1 VSLHCLDLVGTSSLA
16 YVALPH
22 LSCCAAMVVGHRQ
35 LGGAIGDGDGQA
47 LWMMVVV
54 EEENDGCWQ

>member
-1 VSLHCLDLVGTSSLA
+1 VGTGSLA
-16 YVALPH
+16 YVALPC